1 MKRRLVVSALLVSLT
16 SATLLIQPA
25 SAAHGGQ
32 EVYALL
38 KHNVL
43 RSVLA
48 SDPDGADPADD
59 VQITGLRSGEKL
71 VGIDF
76 RPRDGQL
83 YGVGSKDS
91 GAVLYRID
99 AETGVATVVAPLVTV
114 ANAPIV
120 LVGEQFGV
128 DFNPA
133 ADAMRIV
140 SDTGQNLRAFPSAT
154 TPAGVARTTG
164 QTIVDGNLNEAG
176 GTGTGIVGAGY
187 INNDNDP
194 ATGTTL
200 YDIDAATDRLLIQN
214 PPNSGTLVNVGS
226 LQVPTRPVAGFDILT
241 IPVNGVATNFA
252 YIATTSE
259 TGKPLSSLRTID
271 LATGATATE
280 WGTFGV
286 QVLDIAV
293 EVALP

>member
-1 MKRRLVVSALLVSLT
+1 MKRRVVVTVLLVSLA
-16 SATLLIQPA
+16 SAAVLVQPA

-32 EVYALL
+32 EVHALL

-43 RSVLA
+43 RTVTA
-48 SDPDGADPADD
+48 SDPDGPAVD
-59 VQITGLRSGEKL
+59 VQISGLRPGEKL

-91 GAVLYRID
+91 GAVLYLID
-99 AETGVATVVAPLVTV
+99 TETGSASVVTPLTTV
-114 ANAPIV
+114 AGGPVV

-133 ADAMRIV
+133 ADALRIV

-154 TPAGVARTTG
+154 TPTGAARTLG
-164 QTIVDGNLNEAG
+164 QTIVDGPLNEAG
-176 GTGTGIVGAGY
+176 APATGIVGAAY
-187 INNDNDP
+187 TNNDNDP

-200 YDIDAATDRLLIQN
+200 YDIDAATDRLLVQN
-214 PPNSGTLVNVGS
+214 PPNNGTLVAIGA
-226 LQVPTRPVAGFDILT
+226 LDVPTRPVVGFDILT
-241 IPVNGVATNFA
+241 LSVSGVPTNFA
-252 YIATTSE
+252 YLATTSA
-259 TGKPLSSLRTID
+259 TGKPVSSLRTID
-271 LATGATATE
+271 LATGRTVTE

-293 EVALP
+293 EVAPPA